1 MKRFLPEKGKRVR
14 FFPGLDPPASHA
26 RATERIFSTQ
36 NRESGRTVFR
46 KQKIIYLDM
55 KKKNIGMVL
64 LALLCLGFVQ
74 ARTPETS
81 LQETTGP
88 VLPGS
93 TATCPK
99 PSMAQGQN
107 GTRTDTTGSDTIPI
121 SKESRGKSGR
131 EIPQPDPTTQAQ
143 ELSLQEAVAF
153 AVEHNKSLQA
163 SRLNIDLQQKMIT
176 EAISA
181 GIPQINA
188 NLNYQTYFGQSV
200 SMGDVSM
207 GGTDMGDN
215 SFSIKMEDNFTVG
228 ASASWTVLNG
238 EWIVGIQTAKIAKTL
253 ASQQVDADALDIK
266 GTIYNSYYTIL
277 VCERL
282 VQILQENLDNMSRIL
297 EHTQNMYKAGT
308 VEISDVDQ
316 IRITVGQLNN
326 SLLSM
331 ERTLDVNYNLLRI
344 QMGLKAGTPITL
356 TDHLEDFLG
365 EEGFA
370 NLALKDFD
378 INNNLQYQL
387 TLTQEELQKKAV
399 SAKKWAY
406 APTLSA
412 GYNYQYQIVSG
423 GFMNMPHTAT
433 VTLSVPIFSGL
444 QRKAQLDQEKITL
457 QQTQLNKS
465 LLEDQLRLNEAQY
478 KYDLQNATE
487 NYNLQKENVEVAK
500 SVLGHYQAKFNVG
513 NISSLD
519 LTQANNNYLEAENNY
534 TSACL
539 DLLEAQTNLLK
550 LYNELQ

>member
-1 MKRFLPEKGKRVR
+1 MR
-14 FFPGLDPPASHA
+14 
-26 RATERIFSTQ
+26 
-36 NRESGRTVFR
+36 R
-46 KQKIIYLDM
+46 KT
-55 KKKNIGMVL
+55 
-64 LALLCLGFVQ
+64 ALLVFLGLFCGGMAPAQ
-74 ARTPETS
+74 SPSQDSGQPENRREKRMEAEKQEAATKDATS
-81 LQETTGP
+81 Q
-88 VLPGS
+88 
-93 TATCPK
+93 
-99 PSMAQGQN
+99 
-107 GTRTDTTGSDTIPI
+107 
-121 SKESRGKSGR
+121 
-131 EIPQPDPTTQAQ
+131 PQT
-143 ELSLQEAVAF
+143 LSLQDAVSF
-153 AVEHNKSLQA
+153 AVDHNKSLKA
-163 SRLNIDLQQKMIT
+163 SRLNIELQQKMIT

-188 NLNYQTYFGQSV
+188 NLGYQTNFGQSV
-200 SMGDVSM
+200 
-207 GGTDMGDN
+207 DMGETG
-215 SFSIKMEDNFTVG
+215 FSIKMEDNLTLG

-266 GTIYNSYYTIL
+266 STIYNSYYTIL

-344 QMGLKAGTPITL
+344 QLGLKAGTPITL

-423 GFMNMPHTAT
+423 GFMTIPHTAT

-444 QRKAQLDQEKITL
+444 QRKSQLDQEKITL

>member
-1 MKRFLPEKGKRVR
+1 MR
-14 FFPGLDPPASHA
+14 
-26 RATERIFSTQ
+26 
-36 NRESGRTVFR
+36 R
-46 KQKIIYLDM
+46 KT
-55 KKKNIGMVL
+55 
-64 LALLCLGFVQ
+64 ALLVFLGLFCGGMAPAQ
-74 ARTPETS
+74 SPSQDSGQPENRREKRMEAEKQEAASEEATS
-81 LQETTGP
+81 Q
-88 VLPGS
+88 
-93 TATCPK
+93 
-99 PSMAQGQN
+99 
-107 GTRTDTTGSDTIPI
+107 
-121 SKESRGKSGR
+121 
-131 EIPQPDPTTQAQ
+131 PQT
-143 ELSLQEAVAF
+143 LSLQDAVSF
-153 AVEHNKSLQA
+153 AVDHNKSLKA
-163 SRLNIDLQQKMIT
+163 SRLNIELQQKMIT

-188 NLNYQTYFGQSV
+188 NLGYQTNFGQNV
-200 SMGDVSM
+200 
-207 GGTDMGDN
+207 DMGETG
-215 SFSIKMEDNFTVG
+215 FSIKMEDNLTLG

-266 GTIYNSYYTIL
+266 STIYNSYYTIL

-282 VQILQENLDNMSRIL
+282 VQILQENLENMSRIL

-316 IRITVGQLNN
+316 IRISVGQLINI
-326 SLLSM
+326 LLSM
-331 ERTLDVNYNLLRI
+331 EMTLDVNYNLLRI
-344 QMGLKAGTPITL
+344 QLGLKAGTPITL

-423 GFMNMPHTAT
+423 GFMTIPHTAT

-444 QRKAQLDQEKITL
+444 QRKSQLDQEKITL

>member
-1 MKRFLPEKGKRVR
+1 MLVFLGLFCGGMAPAQSPSQDSGQPENRREKRMEAEKQEA
-14 FFPGLDPPASHA
+14 ASEE
-26 RATERIFSTQ
+26 ATSQ
-36 NRESGRTVFR
+36 
-46 KQKIIYLDM
+46 
-55 KKKNIGMVL
+55 
-64 LALLCLGFVQ
+64 
-74 ARTPETS
+74 
-81 LQETTGP
+81 
-88 VLPGS
+88 
-93 TATCPK
+93 
-99 PSMAQGQN
+99 
-107 GTRTDTTGSDTIPI
+107 
-121 SKESRGKSGR
+121 
-131 EIPQPDPTTQAQ
+131 PQT
-143 ELSLQEAVAF
+143 LSLQDAVSF
-153 AVEHNKSLQA
+153 AVDHNKSLKA
-163 SRLNIDLQQKMIT
+163 SRLNIELQQKMIT

-188 NLNYQTYFGQSV
+188 NLGYQTNFGQSV
-200 SMGDVSM
+200 
-207 GGTDMGDN
+207 DMGETG
-215 SFSIKMEDNFTVG
+215 FSIKMEDNLTLG

-266 GTIYNSYYTIL
+266 STIYNSYYTIL

-282 VQILQENLDNMSRIL
+282 VQILQENLENMSRIL

-344 QMGLKAGTPITL
+344 QLGLKAGTPITL

-423 GFMNMPHTAT
+423 GFMTIPHTAT

-444 QRKAQLDQEKITL
+444 QRKSQLDQEKITL

-487 NYNLQKENVEVAK
+487 NFNLQKENVEVAK

>member
-1 MKRFLPEKGKRVR
+1 MRRKTAFLV
-14 FFPGLDPPASHA
+14 FLGLLCGGTASA
-26 RATERIFSTQ
+26 QSPSQ
-36 NRESGRTVFR
+36 ESGQPESR
-46 KQKIIYLDM
+46 KEKRIEA
-55 KKKNIGMVL
+55 KK
-64 LALLCLGFVQ
+64 
-74 ARTPETS
+74 
-81 LQETTGP
+81 QETAAEEA
-88 VLPGS
+88 VS
-93 TATCPK
+93 
-99 PSMAQGQN
+99 Q
-107 GTRTDTTGSDTIPI
+107 
-121 SKESRGKSGR
+121 
-131 EIPQPDPTTQAQ
+131 PQT
-143 ELSLQEAVAF
+143 LSLQDAVGF
-153 AVEHNKSLQA
+153 AVEHNKSLKA
-163 SRLNIDLQQKMIT
+163 SRLNIELQQKMIT

-188 NLNYQTYFGQSV
+188 NLNYQTNFGQSV
-200 SMGDVSM
+200 SMGET
-207 GGTDMGDN
+207 GL
-215 SFSIKMEDNFTVG
+215 SIKMEDNFTLG

-266 GTIYNSYYTIL
+266 STIYNSYYTIL

-344 QMGLKAGTPITL
+344 QLGLKAGTPITL

-423 GFMNMPHTAT
+423 GFMTIPHTAT

-444 QRKAQLDQEKITL
+444 QRKSQLDQEKITL

>member
-1 MKRFLPEKGKRVR
+1 MRRKTAFLV
-14 FFPGLDPPASHA
+14 FLGLLCGGTASA
-26 RATERIFSTQ
+26 QSPSQ
-36 NRESGRTVFR
+36 ESG
-46 KQKIIYLDM
+46 Q
-55 KKKNIGMVL
+55 
-64 LALLCLGFVQ
+64 
-74 ARTPETS
+74 P
-81 LQETTGP
+81 
-88 VLPGS
+88 
-93 TATCPK
+93 
-99 PSMAQGQN
+99 
-107 GTRTDTTGSDTIPI
+107 
-121 SKESRGKSGR
+121 ESRKEKRIEAEKQEAAAEEAVSQ
-131 EIPQPDPTTQAQ
+131 PQT
-143 ELSLQEAVAF
+143 LSLQDAVGF
-153 AVEHNKSLQA
+153 AVEHNKSLKA
-163 SRLNIDLQQKMIT
+163 SRLNIELQQKMIT

-188 NLNYQTYFGQSV
+188 NLNYQTNFGQSV
-200 SMGDVSM
+200 SMGET
-207 GGTDMGDN
+207 GL
-215 SFSIKMEDNFTVG
+215 SIKMEDNFTLG

-266 GTIYNSYYTIL
+266 STIYNSYYTIL

-282 VQILQENLDNMSRIL
+282 VQILQENLGNMSQIL
-297 EHTQNMYKAGT
+297 EHTQNMYNAGS

-344 QMGLKAGTPITL
+344 QLGLKAGTPITL
-356 TDHLEDFLG
+356 TDRLDDFLG

-423 GFMNMPHTAT
+423 GFMTIPHTAT

-444 QRKAQLDQEKITL
+444 QRKSQLDQEKITL

-487 NYNLQKENVEVAK
+487 NFNLQKENVEVAK

>member
-1 MKRFLPEKGKRVR
+1 MR
-14 FFPGLDPPASHA
+14 
-26 RATERIFSTQ
+26 
-36 NRESGRTVFR
+36 R
-46 KQKIIYLDM
+46 KT
-55 KKKNIGMVL
+55 
-64 LALLCLGFVQ
+64 ALLVFLGLFCGGMAPAQ
-74 ARTPETS
+74 SPSQDSGQPENRREKRMEAEKQEAASEEATS
-81 LQETTGP
+81 Q
-88 VLPGS
+88 
-93 TATCPK
+93 
-99 PSMAQGQN
+99 
-107 GTRTDTTGSDTIPI
+107 
-121 SKESRGKSGR
+121 
-131 EIPQPDPTTQAQ
+131 PQT
-143 ELSLQEAVAF
+143 LSLQDAVSF
-153 AVEHNKSLQA
+153 AVDHNKSLKA
-163 SRLNIDLQQKMIT
+163 SRLNIELQQKMIT

-188 NLNYQTYFGQSV
+188 NLGYQTNFGQSV
-200 SMGDVSM
+200 
-207 GGTDMGDN
+207 DMGETG
-215 SFSIKMEDNFTVG
+215 FSIKMEDNLTLG

-253 ASQQVDADALDIK
+253 ASQQVDVDALDIK
-266 GTIYNSYYTIL
+266 STIYNSYYTIL

-282 VQILQENLDNMSRIL
+282 VQILQENLENMSRIL

-344 QMGLKAGTPITL
+344 QLGLKAGTPITL

-423 GFMNMPHTAT
+423 GFMTIPHTAT

-444 QRKAQLDQEKITL
+444 QRKSQLDQEKITL

>member
-1 MKRFLPEKGKRVR
+1 MRRKTAFLV
-14 FFPGLDPPASHA
+14 FLGLLCGGTASA
-26 RATERIFSTQ
+26 QSPSQ
-36 NRESGRTVFR
+36 ESG
-46 KQKIIYLDM
+46 Q
-55 KKKNIGMVL
+55 
-64 LALLCLGFVQ
+64 
-74 ARTPETS
+74 P
-81 LQETTGP
+81 
-88 VLPGS
+88 
-93 TATCPK
+93 
-99 PSMAQGQN
+99 
-107 GTRTDTTGSDTIPI
+107 
-121 SKESRGKSGR
+121 ESRKEKRIEAEKQEAAAEEATSQ
-131 EIPQPDPTTQAQ
+131 PQT
-143 ELSLQEAVAF
+143 LSLQDAVGF
-153 AVEHNKSLQA
+153 AVEHNKSLKA
-163 SRLNIDLQQKMIT
+163 SRLNIELQQKMIT

-188 NLNYQTYFGQSV
+188 NLNYQTNFGQSV
-200 SMGDVSM
+200 SMGET
-207 GGTDMGDN
+207 GL
-215 SFSIKMEDNFTVG
+215 SIKMEDNFTLG

-266 GTIYNSYYTIL
+266 STIYNSYYTIL

-282 VQILQENLDNMSRIL
+282 VQILQENLDNMSQIL
-297 EHTQNMYKAGT
+297 EHTQNMYNAGS

-344 QMGLKAGTPITL
+344 QLGLKAGTPITL
-356 TDHLEDFLG
+356 TDRLDDFLG

-423 GFMNMPHTAT
+423 GFMTIPHTAT

-444 QRKAQLDQEKITL
+444 QRKSQLDQEKITL

>member
-1 MKRFLPEKGKRVR
+1 MR
-14 FFPGLDPPASHA
+14 
-26 RATERIFSTQ
+26 
-36 NRESGRTVFR
+36 R
-46 KQKIIYLDM
+46 KT
-55 KKKNIGMVL
+55 
-64 LALLCLGFVQ
+64 ALLVFLGLFCGGMAPAQ
-74 ARTPETS
+74 SPSQDSGQPENRREKRMEAEKQEAASEDATS
-81 LQETTGP
+81 Q
-88 VLPGS
+88 
-93 TATCPK
+93 
-99 PSMAQGQN
+99 
-107 GTRTDTTGSDTIPI
+107 
-121 SKESRGKSGR
+121 
-131 EIPQPDPTTQAQ
+131 PQT
-143 ELSLQEAVAF
+143 LSLQDAVSF
-153 AVEHNKSLQA
+153 AVDHNKSLKA
-163 SRLNIDLQQKMIT
+163 SRLNIELQQKMIT

-188 NLNYQTYFGQSV
+188 NLGYQTNFGQSV
-200 SMGDVSM
+200 
-207 GGTDMGDN
+207 DMGETG
-215 SFSIKMEDNFTVG
+215 FSIKMEDNLTLG

-266 GTIYNSYYTIL
+266 STIYNSYYTIL

-344 QMGLKAGTPITL
+344 QLGLKAGTPITL

-423 GFMNMPHTAT
+423 GFMTIPHTAT

-444 QRKAQLDQEKITL
+444 QRKSQLDQEKITL

-465 LLEDQLRLNEAQY
+465 LLEDQLRLNEAQH
-478 KYDLQNATE
+478 KYDVQNATE
-487 NYNLQKENVEVAK
+487 NYNRQKENVEVAK

>member
-1 MKRFLPEKGKRVR
+1 MKTKTALLAFL
-14 FFPGLDPPASHA
+14 GLLYGYPAWS
-26 RATERIFSTQ
+26 Q
-36 NRESGRTVFR
+36 KPVQESGQPESR
-46 KQKIIYLDM
+46 KEKRIEA
-55 KKKNIGMVL
+55 KK
-64 LALLCLGFVQ
+64 
-74 ARTPETS
+74 
-81 LQETTGP
+81 QETAAEEA
-88 VLPGS
+88 VS
-93 TATCPK
+93 
-99 PSMAQGQN
+99 Q
-107 GTRTDTTGSDTIPI
+107 
-121 SKESRGKSGR
+121 
-131 EIPQPDPTTQAQ
+131 PQT
-143 ELSLQEAVAF
+143 LSLQDAVGF
-153 AVEHNKSLQA
+153 AVEHNKSLKA
-163 SRLNIDLQQKMIT
+163 SRLNIELQQKMIT

-188 NLNYQTYFGQSV
+188 NLNYQTNFGQSV
-200 SMGDVSM
+200 SMGET
-207 GGTDMGDN
+207 GL
-215 SFSIKMEDNFTVG
+215 SIKMEDNFTLG

-266 GTIYNSYYTIL
+266 STIYNSYYTIL

-282 VQILQENLDNMSRIL
+282 VQILQENLDNMSQIL
-297 EHTQNMYKAGT
+297 EHTQNMYNAGS

-344 QMGLKAGTPITL
+344 QLGLKAGTPITL
-356 TDHLEDFLG
+356 TDRLDDFLG

-423 GFMNMPHTAT
+423 GFMTIPHTAT

-444 QRKAQLDQEKITL
+444 QRKSQLDQEKITL

>member
-1 MKRFLPEKGKRVR
+1 MRRKTAFLV
-14 FFPGLDPPASHA
+14 FLGLLCGGTASA
-26 RATERIFSTQ
+26 QSPSQ
-36 NRESGRTVFR
+36 ESG
-46 KQKIIYLDM
+46 Q
-55 KKKNIGMVL
+55 
-64 LALLCLGFVQ
+64 
-74 ARTPETS
+74 P
-81 LQETTGP
+81 
-88 VLPGS
+88 
-93 TATCPK
+93 
-99 PSMAQGQN
+99 
-107 GTRTDTTGSDTIPI
+107 
-121 SKESRGKSGR
+121 ESRKEKRIEAEKQEAAAEEAVSQ
-131 EIPQPDPTTQAQ
+131 PQT
-143 ELSLQEAVAF
+143 LSLQDAVGF
-153 AVEHNKSLQA
+153 AVEHNKSLKA
-163 SRLNIDLQQKMIT
+163 SRLNIELQQKMIT

-188 NLNYQTYFGQSV
+188 NLNYQTNFGQSV
-200 SMGDVSM
+200 SMGET
-207 GGTDMGDN
+207 GL
-215 SFSIKMEDNFTVG
+215 SIKMEDNFTLG

-266 GTIYNSYYTIL
+266 STIYNSYYTIL

-282 VQILQENLDNMSRIL
+282 VQILQENLDNMSQIL
-297 EHTQNMYKAGT
+297 EHTQNMYNAGS

-344 QMGLKAGTPITL
+344 QLGLKAGTPITL
-356 TDHLEDFLG
+356 TDRLDDFLG

-423 GFMNMPHTAT
+423 GFMTIPHTAT

-444 QRKAQLDQEKITL
+444 QRKSQLDQEKITL

-487 NYNLQKENVEVAK
+487 NFNLQKENVEVAK

-519 LTQANNNYLEAENNY
+519 LTQANNNYLKAENNY

>member
-1 MKRFLPEKGKRVR
+1 MRRKTAFLV
-14 FFPGLDPPASHA
+14 FLGLLCGGTASA
-26 RATERIFSTQ
+26 QSPSQ
-36 NRESGRTVFR
+36 ESGQPESQKEKRIEAE
-46 KQKIIYLDM
+46 KQEAAAEEA
-55 KKKNIGMVL
+55 VS
-64 LALLCLGFVQ
+64 Q
-74 ARTPETS
+74 
-81 LQETTGP
+81 
-88 VLPGS
+88 
-93 TATCPK
+93 
-99 PSMAQGQN
+99 
-107 GTRTDTTGSDTIPI
+107 
-121 SKESRGKSGR
+121 
-131 EIPQPDPTTQAQ
+131 PQT
-143 ELSLQEAVAF
+143 LSLQDAVGF
-153 AVEHNKSLQA
+153 AVEHNKSLKA
-163 SRLNIDLQQKMIT
+163 SRLNIELQQKMIT

-188 NLNYQTYFGQSV
+188 NLNYQTNFGQSV
-200 SMGDVSM
+200 SMGET
-207 GGTDMGDN
+207 GL
-215 SFSIKMEDNFTVG
+215 SIKMEDNFTLG

-266 GTIYNSYYTIL
+266 STIYNSYYTIL

-282 VQILQENLDNMSRIL
+282 VQILQENLDNMSQIL
-297 EHTQNMYKAGT
+297 EHTQNMYNAGS

-344 QMGLKAGTPITL
+344 QLGLKAGTPITL
-356 TDHLEDFLG
+356 TDRLDDFLG

-423 GFMNMPHTAT
+423 GFMTIPHTAT

-444 QRKAQLDQEKITL
+444 QRKSQLDQEKITL

>member
-1 MKRFLPEKGKRVR
+1 MRRKTAFLV
-14 FFPGLDPPASHA
+14 FLGLLCGGTASA
-26 RATERIFSTQ
+26 QSPSQ
-36 NRESGRTVFR
+36 ESGQPESR
-46 KQKIIYLDM
+46 KEKRIEA
-55 KKKNIGMVL
+55 KK
-64 LALLCLGFVQ
+64 
-74 ARTPETS
+74 
-81 LQETTGP
+81 QETAAEEA
-88 VLPGS
+88 VS
-93 TATCPK
+93 
-99 PSMAQGQN
+99 Q
-107 GTRTDTTGSDTIPI
+107 
-121 SKESRGKSGR
+121 
-131 EIPQPDPTTQAQ
+131 PQT
-143 ELSLQEAVAF
+143 LSLQDAVGF
-153 AVEHNKSLQA
+153 AVEHNKSLKT
-163 SRLNIDLQQKMIT
+163 SRLNIELQQKMIT

-188 NLNYQTYFGQSV
+188 NLNYQTNFGQSV
-200 SMGDVSM
+200 SMGET
-207 GGTDMGDN
+207 GL
-215 SFSIKMEDNFTVG
+215 SIKMEDNFTLG

-266 GTIYNSYYTIL
+266 STIYNSYYTIL

-282 VQILQENLDNMSRIL
+282 VQILQENLDNMSQIL
-297 EHTQNMYKAGT
+297 EHTQNMYNAGS

-344 QMGLKAGTPITL
+344 QLGLKAGTPITL

-423 GFMNMPHTAT
+423 GFMTIPHTAT

-444 QRKAQLDQEKITL
+444 QRKSQLDQEKITL

>member
-1 MKRFLPEKGKRVR
+1 MRRKTAFLV
-14 FFPGLDPPASHA
+14 FLGLLCGGTASA
-26 RATERIFSTQ
+26 QSPSQ
-36 NRESGRTVFR
+36 ESG
-46 KQKIIYLDM
+46 Q
-55 KKKNIGMVL
+55 
-64 LALLCLGFVQ
+64 
-74 ARTPETS
+74 P
-81 LQETTGP
+81 
-88 VLPGS
+88 
-93 TATCPK
+93 
-99 PSMAQGQN
+99 
-107 GTRTDTTGSDTIPI
+107 
-121 SKESRGKSGR
+121 ESRKEKRIEAEKQEAAAEEAVSQ
-131 EIPQPDPTTQAQ
+131 PQT
-143 ELSLQEAVAF
+143 LSLQDAVGF
-153 AVEHNKSLQA
+153 AVEHNKSLKA
-163 SRLNIDLQQKMIT
+163 SRLNIELQQKMIT

-188 NLNYQTYFGQSV
+188 NLNYQTNFGQSV
-200 SMGDVSM
+200 SMGET
-207 GGTDMGDN
+207 GL
-215 SFSIKMEDNFTVG
+215 SIKMEDNFTLG

-266 GTIYNSYYTIL
+266 STIYNSYYTIL

-282 VQILQENLDNMSRIL
+282 VQILQENLDNMSQIL
-297 EHTQNMYKAGT
+297 EHTQNMYNAGS

-344 QMGLKAGTPITL
+344 QLGLKAGTPITL
-356 TDHLEDFLG
+356 TDRLDDFLG

-423 GFMNMPHTAT
+423 GFMTIPHTAT

-444 QRKAQLDQEKITL
+444 QRKSQLDQEKITL

-487 NYNLQKENVEVAK
+487 NFNLQKENVEVAK

-513 NISSLD
+513 NISSID

>member
-1 MKRFLPEKGKRVR
+1 MLVFLGLFCGGMAPAQSPSQDSGQPENRREKRMEAEKQEA
-14 FFPGLDPPASHA
+14 ASEE
-26 RATERIFSTQ
+26 ATSQ
-36 NRESGRTVFR
+36 
-46 KQKIIYLDM
+46 
-55 KKKNIGMVL
+55 
-64 LALLCLGFVQ
+64 
-74 ARTPETS
+74 
-81 LQETTGP
+81 
-88 VLPGS
+88 
-93 TATCPK
+93 
-99 PSMAQGQN
+99 
-107 GTRTDTTGSDTIPI
+107 
-121 SKESRGKSGR
+121 
-131 EIPQPDPTTQAQ
+131 PQT
-143 ELSLQEAVAF
+143 LSLQDAVSF
-153 AVEHNKSLQA
+153 AVDHNKSLKA
-163 SRLNIDLQQKMIT
+163 SRLNIELQQKMIT

-188 NLNYQTYFGQSV
+188 NLGYQTNFGQSV
-200 SMGDVSM
+200 
-207 GGTDMGDN
+207 DMGETG
-215 SFSIKMEDNFTVG
+215 FSIKMEDNLTLG

-266 GTIYNSYYTIL
+266 STIYNSYYTIL

-282 VQILQENLDNMSRIL
+282 VQILQENLDNMSQIL
-297 EHTQNMYKAGT
+297 EHTQNMYNAGS

-344 QMGLKAGTPITL
+344 QLGLKAGTPITL
-356 TDHLEDFLG
+356 TDRLDDFLG

-423 GFMNMPHTAT
+423 GFMTIPHTAT

-444 QRKAQLDQEKITL
+444 QRKSQLDQEKITL

>member
-1 MKRFLPEKGKRVR
+1 MRRKTAFLV
-14 FFPGLDPPASHA
+14 FLGLLCGGTASA
-26 RATERIFSTQ
+26 QSPSQ
-36 NRESGRTVFR
+36 ESG
-46 KQKIIYLDM
+46 Q
-55 KKKNIGMVL
+55 
-64 LALLCLGFVQ
+64 
-74 ARTPETS
+74 P
-81 LQETTGP
+81 
-88 VLPGS
+88 
-93 TATCPK
+93 
-99 PSMAQGQN
+99 
-107 GTRTDTTGSDTIPI
+107 
-121 SKESRGKSGR
+121 ESRKEKRIEAEKQEAAAEEAVSQ
-131 EIPQPDPTTQAQ
+131 PQT
-143 ELSLQEAVAF
+143 LSLQDAVGF
-153 AVEHNKSLQA
+153 AVEHNKSLKA
-163 SRLNIDLQQKMIT
+163 SRLNIELQQKMIT

-188 NLNYQTYFGQSV
+188 NLNYQTNFGQSV
-200 SMGDVSM
+200 SMGET
-207 GGTDMGDN
+207 GL
-215 SFSIKMEDNFTVG
+215 SIKMEDNFTLG

-266 GTIYNSYYTIL
+266 STIYNSYYTIL

-282 VQILQENLDNMSRIL
+282 VQILQENLDNMSQIL
-297 EHTQNMYKAGT
+297 EHTQNMYNAGS

-326 SLLSM
+326 RLLSM

-344 QMGLKAGTPITL
+344 QLGLKAGTPITL
-356 TDHLEDFLG
+356 TDRLDDFLG

-423 GFMNMPHTAT
+423 GFMTIPHTAT

-444 QRKAQLDQEKITL
+444 QRKSQLDQEKITL

-487 NYNLQKENVEVAK
+487 NFNLQKENVEVAK

>member
-1 MKRFLPEKGKRVR
+1 MRRKTAFLV
-14 FFPGLDPPASHA
+14 FLGLLCGGTASA
-26 RATERIFSTQ
+26 QSPSQ
-36 NRESGRTVFR
+36 ESG
-46 KQKIIYLDM
+46 Q
-55 KKKNIGMVL
+55 
-64 LALLCLGFVQ
+64 
-74 ARTPETS
+74 P
-81 LQETTGP
+81 
-88 VLPGS
+88 
-93 TATCPK
+93 
-99 PSMAQGQN
+99 
-107 GTRTDTTGSDTIPI
+107 
-121 SKESRGKSGR
+121 ESRKEKRIEAEKQEAAAEEATSQ
-131 EIPQPDPTTQAQ
+131 PQT
-143 ELSLQEAVAF
+143 LSLQDAVGF
-153 AVEHNKSLQA
+153 AVEHNKSLKA
-163 SRLNIDLQQKMIT
+163 SRLNIELQQKMIT

-188 NLNYQTYFGQSV
+188 NLNYQTNFGQSV
-200 SMGDVSM
+200 SMGET
-207 GGTDMGDN
+207 GL
-215 SFSIKMEDNFTVG
+215 SIKMEDNFTLG

-266 GTIYNSYYTIL
+266 STIYNSYYTIL

-282 VQILQENLDNMSRIL
+282 VQILQENLDNMSQIL
-297 EHTQNMYKAGT
+297 EHTQNMYNAGS

-344 QMGLKAGTPITL
+344 QLGLKAGTPITL
-356 TDHLEDFLG
+356 TDRLDDFLG

-423 GFMNMPHTAT
+423 GFMTIPHTAT

-444 QRKAQLDQEKITL
+444 QRKSQLDQEKITL

-487 NYNLQKENVEVAK
+487 NFNLQKENVEVAK

>member
-1 MKRFLPEKGKRVR
+1 MR
-14 FFPGLDPPASHA
+14 
-26 RATERIFSTQ
+26 
-36 NRESGRTVFR
+36 R
-46 KQKIIYLDM
+46 KT
-55 KKKNIGMVL
+55 
-64 LALLCLGFVQ
+64 ALLVFLGLFCGGMAPAQ
-74 ARTPETS
+74 SPSQDSGQPENRREKRMEAEKQEAASEEATS
-81 LQETTGP
+81 Q
-88 VLPGS
+88 
-93 TATCPK
+93 
-99 PSMAQGQN
+99 
-107 GTRTDTTGSDTIPI
+107 
-121 SKESRGKSGR
+121 
-131 EIPQPDPTTQAQ
+131 PQT
-143 ELSLQEAVAF
+143 LSLQDAVSF
-153 AVEHNKSLQA
+153 AVDHNKSLKA
-163 SRLNIDLQQKMIT
+163 SRLNIELQQKMIT

-188 NLNYQTYFGQSV
+188 NLGYQTNFGQNV
-200 SMGDVSM
+200 
-207 GGTDMGDN
+207 DMGETG
-215 SFSIKMEDNFTVG
+215 FSIKMEDNLTLG

-266 GTIYNSYYTIL
+266 STIYNSYYTIL

-282 VQILQENLDNMSRIL
+282 VQILQENLENMSRIL

-344 QMGLKAGTPITL
+344 QLGLKAGTPITL

-365 EEGFA
+365 E
-370 NLALKDFD
+370 
-378 INNNLQYQL
+378 
-387 TLTQEELQKKAV
+387 QKKAV

-423 GFMNMPHTAT
+423 GFMTIPHTAT

-444 QRKAQLDQEKITL
+444 QRKSQLDQEKITL

>member
-1 MKRFLPEKGKRVR
+1 MRRKTAFLV
-14 FFPGLDPPASHA
+14 FLGLLCGGTASA
-26 RATERIFSTQ
+26 QSPSQ
-36 NRESGRTVFR
+36 ESG
-46 KQKIIYLDM
+46 Q
-55 KKKNIGMVL
+55 
-64 LALLCLGFVQ
+64 
-74 ARTPETS
+74 P
-81 LQETTGP
+81 
-88 VLPGS
+88 
-93 TATCPK
+93 
-99 PSMAQGQN
+99 
-107 GTRTDTTGSDTIPI
+107 
-121 SKESRGKSGR
+121 ESRKEKRIEAEKQEAAAEEAVSQ
-131 EIPQPDPTTQAQ
+131 PQT
-143 ELSLQEAVAF
+143 LSLQDAVGF
-153 AVEHNKSLQA
+153 AVEHNKSLKA
-163 SRLNIDLQQKMIT
+163 SRLNIELQQKMIT

-188 NLNYQTYFGQSV
+188 NLNYQTNFGQSV
-200 SMGDVSM
+200 SMGET
-207 GGTDMGDN
+207 GL
-215 SFSIKMEDNFTVG
+215 SIKMEDNFTLG

-266 GTIYNSYYTIL
+266 STIYNSYYTIL

-282 VQILQENLDNMSRIL
+282 VQILQENLDNMSQIL
-297 EHTQNMYKAGT
+297 EHTQNMYNAGS

-344 QMGLKAGTPITL
+344 QLGLKAGTPITL
-356 TDHLEDFLG
+356 TDRLDDFLG
-365 EEGFA
+365 EEGFT

-423 GFMNMPHTAT
+423 GFMTIPHTAT

-444 QRKAQLDQEKITL
+444 QRKSQLDQEKITL

-487 NYNLQKENVEVAK
+487 NFNLQKENVEVAK

>member
-1 MKRFLPEKGKRVR
+1 MR
-14 FFPGLDPPASHA
+14 
-26 RATERIFSTQ
+26 
-36 NRESGRTVFR
+36 R
-46 KQKIIYLDM
+46 KT
-55 KKKNIGMVL
+55 
-64 LALLCLGFVQ
+64 ALLVFLSLFCGGMAPAQ
-74 ARTPETS
+74 SPSQDSGQPENRREKRMEAEKQEAASEDATS
-81 LQETTGP
+81 Q
-88 VLPGS
+88 
-93 TATCPK
+93 
-99 PSMAQGQN
+99 
-107 GTRTDTTGSDTIPI
+107 
-121 SKESRGKSGR
+121 
-131 EIPQPDPTTQAQ
+131 PQT
-143 ELSLQEAVAF
+143 LSLQDAVSF
-153 AVEHNKSLQA
+153 AVDHNKSLKA
-163 SRLNIDLQQKMIT
+163 SRLNIELQQKMIT

-188 NLNYQTYFGQSV
+188 NLGYQTNFGQSV
-200 SMGDVSM
+200 
-207 GGTDMGDN
+207 DMGETG
-215 SFSIKMEDNFTVG
+215 FSIKMEDNLTLG

-266 GTIYNSYYTIL
+266 STIYNSYYTIL

-344 QMGLKAGTPITL
+344 QLGLKAGTPITL

-423 GFMNMPHTAT
+423 GFMTIPHTAT

-444 QRKAQLDQEKITL
+444 QRKSQLDQEKITL

>member
-1 MKRFLPEKGKRVR
+1 MKTKTALLAFL
-14 FFPGLDPPASHA
+14 GLLCGYPAWS
-26 RATERIFSTQ
+26 Q
-36 NRESGRTVFR
+36 KPVQESGQPESR
-46 KQKIIYLDM
+46 KEKRIEA
-55 KKKNIGMVL
+55 KK
-64 LALLCLGFVQ
+64 
-74 ARTPETS
+74 
-81 LQETTGP
+81 QETAAEEA
-88 VLPGS
+88 VS
-93 TATCPK
+93 
-99 PSMAQGQN
+99 Q
-107 GTRTDTTGSDTIPI
+107 
-121 SKESRGKSGR
+121 
-131 EIPQPDPTTQAQ
+131 PQT
-143 ELSLQEAVAF
+143 LSLQDAVGF
-153 AVEHNKSLQA
+153 AVDHNKSLKA
-163 SRLNIDLQQKMIT
+163 SRLNIELQQKMIT

-188 NLNYQTYFGQSV
+188 NLNYQTNFGQSV
-200 SMGDVSM
+200 SMGET
-207 GGTDMGDN
+207 GL
-215 SFSIKMEDNFTVG
+215 SIKMEDNFTLG

-266 GTIYNSYYTIL
+266 STIYNSYYTIL

-282 VQILQENLDNMSRIL
+282 VQILQENLDNMSQIL
-297 EHTQNMYKAGT
+297 EHTQNMYNAGS

-344 QMGLKAGTPITL
+344 QLGLKAGTPITL
-356 TDHLEDFLG
+356 TDRLDDFLG

-423 GFMNMPHTAT
+423 GFMTIPHSAT

-444 QRKAQLDQEKITL
+444 QRKSQLDQEKITL

>member
-1 MKRFLPEKGKRVR
+1 MR
-14 FFPGLDPPASHA
+14 
-26 RATERIFSTQ
+26 
-36 NRESGRTVFR
+36 R
-46 KQKIIYLDM
+46 KT
-55 KKKNIGMVL
+55 
-64 LALLCLGFVQ
+64 ALLVFLGLFCGGMAPAQ
-74 ARTPETS
+74 SPSQDSGQPENRREKRMEAEKQEAASEDATS
-81 LQETTGP
+81 Q
-88 VLPGS
+88 
-93 TATCPK
+93 
-99 PSMAQGQN
+99 
-107 GTRTDTTGSDTIPI
+107 
-121 SKESRGKSGR
+121 
-131 EIPQPDPTTQAQ
+131 PQT
-143 ELSLQEAVAF
+143 LSLQDAVSF
-153 AVEHNKSLQA
+153 AVDHNKSLKA
-163 SRLNIDLQQKMIT
+163 SRLNIELQQKMIT

-188 NLNYQTYFGQSV
+188 NLGYQTNFGQSV
-200 SMGDVSM
+200 
-207 GGTDMGDN
+207 DMGETG
-215 SFSIKMEDNFTVG
+215 FSIKMEDNLTLG

-266 GTIYNSYYTIL
+266 STIYNSYYTIL

-344 QMGLKAGTPITL
+344 QLGLKAGTPITL

-423 GFMNMPHTAT
+423 GFMTIPHTAT

-444 QRKAQLDQEKITL
+444 QRKSQLDQEKITL

-487 NYNLQKENVEVAK
+487 NFNLQKENVEVAK

>member
-1 MKRFLPEKGKRVR
+1 MKTKTALLAFL
-14 FFPGLDPPASHA
+14 GLLCGYPAWS
-26 RATERIFSTQ
+26 Q
-36 NRESGRTVFR
+36 KPVQESGQPESR
-46 KQKIIYLDM
+46 KEKRIEA
-55 KKKNIGMVL
+55 KK
-64 LALLCLGFVQ
+64 
-74 ARTPETS
+74 
-81 LQETTGP
+81 QETAAEEA
-88 VLPGS
+88 VS
-93 TATCPK
+93 
-99 PSMAQGQN
+99 Q
-107 GTRTDTTGSDTIPI
+107 
-121 SKESRGKSGR
+121 
-131 EIPQPDPTTQAQ
+131 PQT
-143 ELSLQEAVAF
+143 LSLQDAVGF
-153 AVEHNKSLQA
+153 AVDHNKSLKA
-163 SRLNIDLQQKMIT
+163 SRLNIELQQKMIT

-188 NLNYQTYFGQSV
+188 NLNYQTNFGQSV
-200 SMGDVSM
+200 SMGET
-207 GGTDMGDN
+207 GL
-215 SFSIKMEDNFTVG
+215 SIKMEDNFTLG

-266 GTIYNSYYTIL
+266 STIYNSYYTIL

-282 VQILQENLDNMSRIL
+282 VQILQENLDNMSQIL
-297 EHTQNMYKAGT
+297 EHTQNMYNAGS

-344 QMGLKAGTPITL
+344 QLGLKAGTPITL
-356 TDHLEDFLG
+356 TDRLDDFLG

-387 TLTQEELQKKAV
+387 TLAQEALQKKAV

-423 GFMNMPHTAT
+423 GFMTIPHSAT

-444 QRKAQLDQEKITL
+444 QRKSQLDQEKITL

>member
-1 MKRFLPEKGKRVR
+1 
-14 FFPGLDPPASHA
+14 
-26 RATERIFSTQ
+26 
-36 NRESGRTVFR
+36 
-46 KQKIIYLDM
+46 
-55 KKKNIGMVL
+55 
-64 LALLCLGFVQ
+64 
-74 ARTPETS
+74 
-81 LQETTGP
+81 
-88 VLPGS
+88 
-93 TATCPK
+93 
-99 PSMAQGQN
+99 
-107 GTRTDTTGSDTIPI
+107 
-121 SKESRGKSGR
+121 
-131 EIPQPDPTTQAQ
+131 
-143 ELSLQEAVAF
+143 
-153 AVEHNKSLQA
+153 
-163 SRLNIDLQQKMIT
+163 MIT

-188 NLNYQTYFGQSV
+188 NLNYQTNFGQSV
-200 SMGDVSM
+200 SMGET
-207 GGTDMGDN
+207 GL
-215 SFSIKMEDNFTVG
+215 SIKMEDNFTLG

-266 GTIYNSYYTIL
+266 STIYNSYYTIL

-282 VQILQENLDNMSRIL
+282 VQILQENLNNMSQIL
-297 EHTQNMYKAGT
+297 EHTQNMYNAGS

-344 QMGLKAGTPITL
+344 QLGLKAGTPITL
-356 TDHLEDFLG
+356 TDRLDDFLG

-423 GFMNMPHTAT
+423 GFMTIPHTAT

-444 QRKAQLDQEKITL
+444 QRKSQLDQEKITL

>member
-1 MKRFLPEKGKRVR
+1 MRRKTAFLV
-14 FFPGLDPPASHA
+14 FLGLLCGGTASA
-26 RATERIFSTQ
+26 QSPSQ
-36 NRESGRTVFR
+36 ESG
-46 KQKIIYLDM
+46 Q
-55 KKKNIGMVL
+55 
-64 LALLCLGFVQ
+64 
-74 ARTPETS
+74 P
-81 LQETTGP
+81 
-88 VLPGS
+88 
-93 TATCPK
+93 
-99 PSMAQGQN
+99 
-107 GTRTDTTGSDTIPI
+107 
-121 SKESRGKSGR
+121 ESRKEKRIEAEKQEAAAEEATSQ
-131 EIPQPDPTTQAQ
+131 PQT
-143 ELSLQEAVAF
+143 LSLQDAVGF
-153 AVEHNKSLQA
+153 AVEHNKSLKA
-163 SRLNIDLQQKMIT
+163 SRLNIELQQKMIT

-188 NLNYQTYFGQSV
+188 NLNYQTNFGQSV
-200 SMGDVSM
+200 SMGET
-207 GGTDMGDN
+207 GL
-215 SFSIKMEDNFTVG
+215 SIKMEDNFTLG

-266 GTIYNSYYTIL
+266 STIYNSYYTIL

-282 VQILQENLDNMSRIL
+282 VQILQENLDNMSQIL
-297 EHTQNMYKAGT
+297 EHTQNMYNAGS

-344 QMGLKAGTPITL
+344 QLGLKAGTPITL
-356 TDHLEDFLG
+356 TDRLDDFLG
-365 EEGFA
+365 EEGFT
-370 NLALKDFD
+370 NLAIKDFD

-423 GFMNMPHTAT
+423 GFMTIPHTAT

-444 QRKAQLDQEKITL
+444 QRKSQLDQEKITL

-487 NYNLQKENVEVAK
+487 NFNLQKENVEVAK

>member
-1 MKRFLPEKGKRVR
+1 MRRKTAFLV
-14 FFPGLDPPASHA
+14 FLGLLCGGTASA
-26 RATERIFSTQ
+26 QSPSQ
-36 NRESGRTVFR
+36 ESG
-46 KQKIIYLDM
+46 Q
-55 KKKNIGMVL
+55 
-64 LALLCLGFVQ
+64 
-74 ARTPETS
+74 P
-81 LQETTGP
+81 
-88 VLPGS
+88 
-93 TATCPK
+93 
-99 PSMAQGQN
+99 
-107 GTRTDTTGSDTIPI
+107 
-121 SKESRGKSGR
+121 ESRKEKRIEAEKQEAAAEEAVSQ
-131 EIPQPDPTTQAQ
+131 PQT
-143 ELSLQEAVAF
+143 LSLQDAVGF
-153 AVEHNKSLQA
+153 AVEHNKSLKA
-163 SRLNIDLQQKMIT
+163 SRLNIELQQKMIT

-188 NLNYQTYFGQSV
+188 NLNYQTNFGQSV
-200 SMGDVSM
+200 SMGET
-207 GGTDMGDN
+207 GL
-215 SFSIKMEDNFTVG
+215 SIKMEDNFTLG

-266 GTIYNSYYTIL
+266 STIYNSYYTIL

-282 VQILQENLDNMSRIL
+282 VQILQENLDNMSQIL
-297 EHTQNMYKAGT
+297 EHTQNMYNAGS

-344 QMGLKAGTPITL
+344 QLGLKAGTPITL
-356 TDHLEDFLG
+356 TDRLDDFLG
-365 EEGFA
+365 EEGFT
-370 NLALKDFD
+370 NLAIKDFD

-423 GFMNMPHTAT
+423 GFMTIPHTAT

-444 QRKAQLDQEKITL
+444 QRKSQLDQEKITL

-487 NYNLQKENVEVAK
+487 NFNLQKENVEVAK

>member
-1 MKRFLPEKGKRVR
+1 MRRKTALLVFLGLFCGGMAPAQSPSQNSGQPENRREKRMEAEKQE
-14 FFPGLDPPASHA
+14 A
-26 RATERIFSTQ
+26 ATE
-36 NRESGRTVFR
+36 
-46 KQKIIYLDM
+46 D
-55 KKKNIGMVL
+55 
-64 LALLCLGFVQ
+64 A
-74 ARTPETS
+74 TS
-81 LQETTGP
+81 Q
-88 VLPGS
+88 
-93 TATCPK
+93 
-99 PSMAQGQN
+99 
-107 GTRTDTTGSDTIPI
+107 
-121 SKESRGKSGR
+121 
-131 EIPQPDPTTQAQ
+131 PQT
-143 ELSLQEAVAF
+143 LSLQEAVAF

-207 GGTDMGDN
+207 GGTDMGEN

-387 TLTQEELQKKAV
+387 TLTQEELQKKYMQ
-399 SAKKWAY
+399 SD
-406 APTLSA
+406 
-412 GYNYQYQIVSG
+412 
-423 GFMNMPHTAT
+423 H
-433 VTLSVPIFSGL
+433 
-444 QRKAQLDQEKITL
+444 
-457 QQTQLNKS
+457 
-465 LLEDQLRLNEAQY
+465 
-478 KYDLQNATE
+478 
-487 NYNLQKENVEVAK
+487 
-500 SVLGHYQAKFNVG
+500 
-513 NISSLD
+513 
-519 LTQANNNYLEAENNY
+519 
-534 TSACL
+534 
-539 DLLEAQTNLLK
+539 
-550 LYNELQ
+550 

>member
-1 MKRFLPEKGKRVR
+1 MRRKTAFLV
-14 FFPGLDPPASHA
+14 FLGLLCGGTASA
-26 RATERIFSTQ
+26 QSPSQ
-36 NRESGRTVFR
+36 ESGQPESR
-46 KQKIIYLDM
+46 KEKRIEA
-55 KKKNIGMVL
+55 KK
-64 LALLCLGFVQ
+64 
-74 ARTPETS
+74 
-81 LQETTGP
+81 QETAAEEA
-88 VLPGS
+88 VS
-93 TATCPK
+93 
-99 PSMAQGQN
+99 Q
-107 GTRTDTTGSDTIPI
+107 
-121 SKESRGKSGR
+121 
-131 EIPQPDPTTQAQ
+131 PQT
-143 ELSLQEAVAF
+143 LSLQDAVGF
-153 AVEHNKSLQA
+153 AVEHNKSLKT
-163 SRLNIDLQQKMIT
+163 SRLNIELQQKMIT

-188 NLNYQTYFGQSV
+188 NLNYQTNFGQSV
-200 SMGDVSM
+200 SMGET
-207 GGTDMGDN
+207 GL
-215 SFSIKMEDNFTVG
+215 SIKMEDNFTLG

-266 GTIYNSYYTIL
+266 STIYNSYYTIL

-282 VQILQENLDNMSRIL
+282 VQILQENLNNMSQIL
-297 EHTQNMYKAGT
+297 EHTQNMYNAGS

-344 QMGLKAGTPITL
+344 QLGLKAGTPITL
-356 TDHLEDFLG
+356 TDRLDDFLG

-423 GFMNMPHTAT
+423 GFMTIPHTAT

-444 QRKAQLDQEKITL
+444 QRKSQLDQEKITL

>member
-1 MKRFLPEKGKRVR
+1 MKTKTALLAFL
-14 FFPGLDPPASHA
+14 GLLCGYPAWS
-26 RATERIFSTQ
+26 Q
-36 NRESGRTVFR
+36 KPVQESGQPESR
-46 KQKIIYLDM
+46 KEKRIEA
-55 KKKNIGMVL
+55 KK
-64 LALLCLGFVQ
+64 
-74 ARTPETS
+74 
-81 LQETTGP
+81 QETAAEEA
-88 VLPGS
+88 VS
-93 TATCPK
+93 
-99 PSMAQGQN
+99 Q
-107 GTRTDTTGSDTIPI
+107 
-121 SKESRGKSGR
+121 
-131 EIPQPDPTTQAQ
+131 PQT
-143 ELSLQEAVAF
+143 LSLQDAVGF
-153 AVEHNKSLQA
+153 AVEHNKSLKA
-163 SRLNIDLQQKMIT
+163 SRLNIELQQKMIT

-188 NLNYQTYFGQSV
+188 NLNYQTNFGQSV
-200 SMGDVSM
+200 SMGET
-207 GGTDMGDN
+207 GL
-215 SFSIKMEDNFTVG
+215 SIKMEDNFTLG

-266 GTIYNSYYTIL
+266 STIYNSYYTIL

-344 QMGLKAGTPITL
+344 QLGLKAGTPITL

-423 GFMNMPHTAT
+423 GFMTIPHTAT

-444 QRKAQLDQEKITL
+444 QRKSQLDQEKITL

>member
-1 MKRFLPEKGKRVR
+1 MRRKTAFLV
-14 FFPGLDPPASHA
+14 FLGLLCGGTASA
-26 RATERIFSTQ
+26 QSPSQ
-36 NRESGRTVFR
+36 ESGQPESRKEKR
-46 KQKIIYLDM
+46 IEAEKQK
-55 KKKNIGMVL
+55 
-64 LALLCLGFVQ
+64 A
-74 ARTPETS
+74 AAEEATS
-81 LQETTGP
+81 Q
-88 VLPGS
+88 
-93 TATCPK
+93 
-99 PSMAQGQN
+99 
-107 GTRTDTTGSDTIPI
+107 
-121 SKESRGKSGR
+121 
-131 EIPQPDPTTQAQ
+131 PQT
-143 ELSLQEAVAF
+143 LSLQDAVGF
-153 AVEHNKSLQA
+153 AVEHNKSLKA
-163 SRLNIDLQQKMIT
+163 SRLNIELQQKMIT

-188 NLNYQTYFGQSV
+188 NLNYQTNFGQSV
-200 SMGDVSM
+200 SMGET
-207 GGTDMGDN
+207 GL
-215 SFSIKMEDNFTVG
+215 SIKMEDNFTLG

-266 GTIYNSYYTIL
+266 STIYNSYYTIL

-282 VQILQENLDNMSRIL
+282 VQILQENLDNMSQIL
-297 EHTQNMYKAGT
+297 EHTQNMYNAGS

-344 QMGLKAGTPITL
+344 QLGLKAGTPITL
-356 TDHLEDFLG
+356 TDRLDDFLG

-423 GFMNMPHTAT
+423 GFMTIPHTAT

-444 QRKAQLDQEKITL
+444 QRKSQLDQEKITL

-487 NYNLQKENVEVAK
+487 NFNLQKENVEVAK

>member
-1 MKRFLPEKGKRVR
+1 MLVFLGLFCGGMAPAQSPSQDSGQPENRREKRMEAEKQEA
-14 FFPGLDPPASHA
+14 ASED
-26 RATERIFSTQ
+26 ATSQ
-36 NRESGRTVFR
+36 
-46 KQKIIYLDM
+46 
-55 KKKNIGMVL
+55 
-64 LALLCLGFVQ
+64 
-74 ARTPETS
+74 
-81 LQETTGP
+81 
-88 VLPGS
+88 
-93 TATCPK
+93 
-99 PSMAQGQN
+99 
-107 GTRTDTTGSDTIPI
+107 
-121 SKESRGKSGR
+121 
-131 EIPQPDPTTQAQ
+131 PQT
-143 ELSLQEAVAF
+143 LSLQDAVSF
-153 AVEHNKSLQA
+153 AVDHNKSLKA
-163 SRLNIDLQQKMIT
+163 SRLNIELQQKMIT

-188 NLNYQTYFGQSV
+188 NLGYQTNFGQSV
-200 SMGDVSM
+200 
-207 GGTDMGDN
+207 DMGETG
-215 SFSIKMEDNFTVG
+215 FSIKMEDNLTLG

-266 GTIYNSYYTIL
+266 STIYNSYYTIL

-297 EHTQNMYKAGT
+297 EHTQNMYNAGS

-344 QMGLKAGTPITL
+344 QLGLKAGTPITL
-356 TDHLEDFLG
+356 TDRLDDFLG

-423 GFMNMPHTAT
+423 GFMTIPHTAT

-444 QRKAQLDQEKITL
+444 QRKSQLDQEKITL

-487 NYNLQKENVEVAK
+487 NFNLQKENVEVAK

>member
-1 MKRFLPEKGKRVR
+1 MRRKTAFLV
-14 FFPGLDPPASHA
+14 FLGLLCGGTASA
-26 RATERIFSTQ
+26 QSPSQ
-36 NRESGRTVFR
+36 ESG
-46 KQKIIYLDM
+46 Q
-55 KKKNIGMVL
+55 
-64 LALLCLGFVQ
+64 
-74 ARTPETS
+74 P
-81 LQETTGP
+81 
-88 VLPGS
+88 
-93 TATCPK
+93 
-99 PSMAQGQN
+99 
-107 GTRTDTTGSDTIPI
+107 
-121 SKESRGKSGR
+121 ESRKEKRIEAEKQEAAAEEATSQ
-131 EIPQPDPTTQAQ
+131 PQT
-143 ELSLQEAVAF
+143 LSLQDAVGF
-153 AVEHNKSLQA
+153 AVEHNKSLKA
-163 SRLNIDLQQKMIT
+163 SRLNIELQQKMIT

-188 NLNYQTYFGQSV
+188 NLNYQTNFGQSV
-200 SMGDVSM
+200 SMGET
-207 GGTDMGDN
+207 GL
-215 SFSIKMEDNFTVG
+215 SIKMEDNFTLG

-266 GTIYNSYYTIL
+266 STIYNSYYTIL

-282 VQILQENLDNMSRIL
+282 VQILQENLDNMSQIL
-297 EHTQNMYKAGT
+297 EHTQNMYNAGS

-344 QMGLKAGTPITL
+344 QLGLKAGTPITL
-356 TDHLEDFLG
+356 TDRLDDFLG

-423 GFMNMPHTAT
+423 GFMTIPHTAT

-444 QRKAQLDQEKITL
+444 QRKSQLDQEKITL

-487 NYNLQKENVEVAK
+487 NYTLQKENVEVAK

>member
-1 MKRFLPEKGKRVR
+1 MR
-14 FFPGLDPPASHA
+14 
-26 RATERIFSTQ
+26 
-36 NRESGRTVFR
+36 R
-46 KQKIIYLDM
+46 KT
-55 KKKNIGMVL
+55 
-64 LALLCLGFVQ
+64 ALLVFLGLFCGGMAPAQ
-74 ARTPETS
+74 SPSQDSGQPENRREKRMEAEKQEAASEDATS
-81 LQETTGP
+81 Q
-88 VLPGS
+88 
-93 TATCPK
+93 
-99 PSMAQGQN
+99 
-107 GTRTDTTGSDTIPI
+107 
-121 SKESRGKSGR
+121 
-131 EIPQPDPTTQAQ
+131 PQT
-143 ELSLQEAVAF
+143 LSLQDAVSF
-153 AVEHNKSLQA
+153 AVDHNKSLKA
-163 SRLNIDLQQKMIT
+163 SRLNIELQQKMIT

-188 NLNYQTYFGQSV
+188 NLGYQTNFGQSV
-200 SMGDVSM
+200 
-207 GGTDMGDN
+207 DMGETG
-215 SFSIKMEDNFTVG
+215 FSIKMEDNLTLG
-228 ASASWTVLNG
+228 ASASWTMLNG

-266 GTIYNSYYTIL
+266 STIYNSYYTIL

-282 VQILQENLDNMSRIL
+282 VQILQENLENMSRIL

-344 QMGLKAGTPITL
+344 QLGLKAGTPITL

-423 GFMNMPHTAT
+423 GFMTIPHTAT

-444 QRKAQLDQEKITL
+444 QRKSQLDQEKITL

>member
-1 MKRFLPEKGKRVR
+1 MRRKTAFLV
-14 FFPGLDPPASHA
+14 FLGLLCGGTASA
-26 RATERIFSTQ
+26 QSPSQ
-36 NRESGRTVFR
+36 ESG
-46 KQKIIYLDM
+46 Q
-55 KKKNIGMVL
+55 
-64 LALLCLGFVQ
+64 
-74 ARTPETS
+74 P
-81 LQETTGP
+81 
-88 VLPGS
+88 
-93 TATCPK
+93 
-99 PSMAQGQN
+99 
-107 GTRTDTTGSDTIPI
+107 
-121 SKESRGKSGR
+121 ESRKEKRIEAEKQEAAAEEAVSQ
-131 EIPQPDPTTQAQ
+131 PQT
-143 ELSLQEAVAF
+143 LSLQDAVGF
-153 AVEHNKSLQA
+153 AVEHNKSLKA
-163 SRLNIDLQQKMIT
+163 SRLNIELQQKMIN

-188 NLNYQTYFGQSV
+188 NLNYQTNFGQSV
-200 SMGDVSM
+200 SMGET
-207 GGTDMGDN
+207 GL
-215 SFSIKMEDNFTVG
+215 SIKMEDNFTLG

-266 GTIYNSYYTIL
+266 STIYNSYYTIL

-282 VQILQENLDNMSRIL
+282 VQILQENLDNMSQIL
-297 EHTQNMYKAGT
+297 EHTQNMYNAGS

-344 QMGLKAGTPITL
+344 QLGLKAGTPITL
-356 TDHLEDFLG
+356 TDRLDDFLG

-423 GFMNMPHTAT
+423 GFMTIPHTAT

-444 QRKAQLDQEKITL
+444 QRKSQLDQEKITL

>member
-1 MKRFLPEKGKRVR
+1 MR
-14 FFPGLDPPASHA
+14 
-26 RATERIFSTQ
+26 
-36 NRESGRTVFR
+36 R
-46 KQKIIYLDM
+46 KT
-55 KKKNIGMVL
+55 
-64 LALLCLGFVQ
+64 ALLVFLGLFCGGMAPAQ
-74 ARTPETS
+74 SPSQDSGQPENRREKRMEAEKQEAASEEATS
-81 LQETTGP
+81 Q
-88 VLPGS
+88 
-93 TATCPK
+93 
-99 PSMAQGQN
+99 
-107 GTRTDTTGSDTIPI
+107 
-121 SKESRGKSGR
+121 
-131 EIPQPDPTTQAQ
+131 PQT
-143 ELSLQEAVAF
+143 LSLQDAVSF
-153 AVEHNKSLQA
+153 AVDHNKSLKA
-163 SRLNIDLQQKMIT
+163 SRLNIELQQKMIT

-188 NLNYQTYFGQSV
+188 NLGYQTNFGQSV
-200 SMGDVSM
+200 
-207 GGTDMGDN
+207 DMGETG
-215 SFSIKMEDNFTVG
+215 FSIKMEDNLTLG

-266 GTIYNSYYTIL
+266 STIYNSYYTIL

-282 VQILQENLDNMSRIL
+282 VQILQENLENMSRIL

-344 QMGLKAGTPITL
+344 QLGLKAGTPITL

-423 GFMNMPHTAT
+423 GFMTIPHTAT

-444 QRKAQLDQEKITL
+444 QRKSQLDQEKITL

-487 NYNLQKENVEVAK
+487 NFNLQKENVEVAK

>member
-1 MKRFLPEKGKRVR
+1 MRRKTAFLV
-14 FFPGLDPPASHA
+14 FLGLLCGGTASA
-26 RATERIFSTQ
+26 QSPSQ
-36 NRESGRTVFR
+36 ESG
-46 KQKIIYLDM
+46 Q
-55 KKKNIGMVL
+55 
-64 LALLCLGFVQ
+64 
-74 ARTPETS
+74 P
-81 LQETTGP
+81 
-88 VLPGS
+88 
-93 TATCPK
+93 
-99 PSMAQGQN
+99 
-107 GTRTDTTGSDTIPI
+107 
-121 SKESRGKSGR
+121 ESRKEKRIEAEKQEAAAEEATSQ
-131 EIPQPDPTTQAQ
+131 PQT
-143 ELSLQEAVAF
+143 LSLQDAVGF
-153 AVEHNKSLQA
+153 AVEHNKSLKA
-163 SRLNIDLQQKMIT
+163 SRLNIELQQKMIT

-188 NLNYQTYFGQSV
+188 NLNYQTNFGQSV
-200 SMGDVSM
+200 SMGET
-207 GGTDMGDN
+207 GL
-215 SFSIKMEDNFTVG
+215 SIKMEDNFTVG

-266 GTIYNSYYTIL
+266 STIYNSYYTIL

-282 VQILQENLDNMSRIL
+282 VQILQENLDNMSQIL
-297 EHTQNMYKAGT
+297 EHTQNMYNAGS

-344 QMGLKAGTPITL
+344 QLGLKAGTPITL
-356 TDHLEDFLG
+356 TDRLDDFLG
-365 EEGFA
+365 EEGFT
-370 NLALKDFD
+370 NLAIKDFD

-412 GYNYQYQIVSG
+412 AYNYQYQIVSG
-423 GFMNMPHTAT
+423 GFMTIPHTAT

-444 QRKAQLDQEKITL
+444 QRKSQLDQEKITL

-487 NYNLQKENVEVAK
+487 NFNLQKENVEVAK